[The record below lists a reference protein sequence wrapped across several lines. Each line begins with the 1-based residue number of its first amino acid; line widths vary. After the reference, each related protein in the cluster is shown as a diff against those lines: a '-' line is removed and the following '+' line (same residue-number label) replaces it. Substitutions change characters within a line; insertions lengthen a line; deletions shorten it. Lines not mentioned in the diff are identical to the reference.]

1 MHFVQFAKF
10 TITDGIMVTK
20 RAFLSVTINICK
32 LFMKSLNKT
41 VDGVRISE
49 IVSLKVCGFD
59 GIDYTAMIK
68 IRIKQR

>member
-1 MHFVQFAKF
+1 MYFVQFAKF
-10 TITDGIMVTK
+10 TIIGGIMVTK
-20 RAFLSVTINICK
+20 RGCSGSAVNICK

-41 VDGVRISE
+41 VDGVRISK